1 MMNRLQF
8 LAALLALPFAR
19 QGRAATGAS
28 APVRLVVGYAAGATL
43 DTLARRLAARM
54 APTLG
59 RSVIV
64 ENRPGAGGRI
74 ASEWVRNAPADGL
87 TLLLTPSAPMAIFPH
102 SHAGPLRYDPLRD
115 FMPVAHLCRFQ
126 TGLAVG
132 RSVPANTLADYLA
145 WVRTDPQRHGFY
157 ASAATG
163 STPHFMFVMLARAEG
178 VALTHVPYPGTA
190 AAMRALATGE
200 IAALATGMGDLR
212 TLVRSGQAR
221 VLAINGEQRDPVL
234 GDVPTFRE
242 LGYDLAS
249 TSWYALFARNGVSMR
264 HAEALS
270 AAALDAVADPAMR
283 RFLVDQGLEPTAW
296 GPQAL
301 AAVLASDHE
310 RWGRLIRATGF
321 QVGN

>member
-1 MMNRLQF
+1 MMNRQQF
-8 LAALLALPFAR
+8 LTALLALPLAG

-54 APTLG
+54 AQALG

-74 ASEWVRNAPADGL
+74 ATEWVRNAPADGL

-115 FMPVAHLCRFQ
+115 FAPVAHLCRFQ

-132 RSVPANTLADYLA
+132 RSVPATTLAEYLA

-163 STPHFMFVMLARAEG
+163 STPHFVFVMLARAEG
-178 VALTHVPYPGTA
+178 LPLTHVPYPGTA
-190 AAMRALATGE
+190 AAMRALASGE
-200 IAALATGMGDLR
+200 IPALATGMGDLR
-212 TLVRSGQAR
+212 ILVNNGQAR
-221 VLAINGEQRDPVL
+221 VLAVNGEQRDPVL
-234 GDVPTFRE
+234 SEVPTFRE
-242 LGYDLAS
+242 LGHDLVS
-249 TSWYALFARNGVSMR
+249 TSWYALFARRGL
-264 HAEALS
+264 HARS
-270 AAALDAVADPAMR
+270 ADELVGAALDAMSDPLLR
-283 RFLVDQGLEPTAW
+283 RFLVELGLEPTGW
-296 GPQAL
+296 GPEAL

-310 RWGRLIRATGF
+310 RWGRWIRATGF
-321 QVGN
+321 QAGN